1 MKTKNRIISILLV
14 AIMVLSM
21 MPFTVFANESE
32 ITEVST
38 FSELLEAVNSDKEH
52 IKLTQ
57 DIEDVVPDD
66 ELPTKHRLVFDGGKN
81 YLLDLNGYTLKVI
94 NHANEYYADNVP
106 MISVSGNS
114 KLEIQNGGLVFD
126 NWYAG
131 SNRKARGVVHV
142 ADTST
147 LLATKVNMQ
156 NKYAGNVV
164 SATADAHV
172 TLDGGEYT
180 VQSGFAIYLD
190 RQASLTLDGDV
201 SIRTVVGDSANTQY
215 VDGYGALYSESSGE
229 LIVNYA
235 FFKSGI
241 QVSKS
246 QIGAFS
252 TANHEVTINGKVLT
266 EDIFVGTST
275 EAKNQNK
282 EYFWYSYTQNSL
294 ERTSDNSFSN
304 VVRVI
309 SYDKKYPIDVQSGIA
324 MINGNPVTEASYG
337 QTVTL
342 VAHTPEEG
350 MEFVRW
356 DTSGVELANY
366 YNATTTFTMLPAPVY
381 FAAYY
386 GKESVKSVS
395 LTVDAPVIGQKIS
408 EAKINVEGATL
419 KAVEWFENVVLVK
432 ETDIFKPGKTYTIK
446 VLLYPPD
453 EHMFADEVS
462 ATVNG
467 SSASID
473 ANTQYAYV
481 DYEVGTLAENAFPVI
496 YNASTAKLGVGGLL
510 ELDTALMASQSAEFK
525 SALDAGTVRY
535 QWYKNSE
542 PIEGETNAVYHFT
555 VDDIDSRFF
564 VTVTVGDKIAWGDT
578 HSVYNYLYQVY
589 LNAGEYVA
597 GGKAPQMS
605 SATPGV
611 GIIQSTMWIS
621 EGYGQETLDVEKM
634 VLIPG
639 KSYVLSAQL
648 AEIGE
653 ALVPYGAN
661 VHVNGELMPKEIDG
675 LGRFFYEFTVPEADY
690 PVYYKENGE
699 IGIGVM
705 LSVDIEKM
713 CNESAT
719 FKHAYEAAN
728 PTYQTVF
735 YQWYKNGEII
745 EGATSESYTVKTTDR
760 DSLINCK
767 VTLVD
772 GKYGIGEQYA
782 ISNVITVI
790 NLNMIHPQDGKTR
803 IEASQITADGVTVT
817 GIMWMPTE
825 TGVVMQ
831 GTDVYTEGVSYD
843 FYIQLE
849 ANDTFLLDFNGD
861 MTIMYAYGEKVPD
874 AGSVPN
880 QGKVSYYGEVV
891 AIHKH
896 IYSADTLSY
905 DSEGH
910 WQSCMVSEC
919 VAPNEE
925 KNEYAEHSGGTANC
939 QQKAVCDVCK
949 QAYGEFGNHIAKAE
963 WKNDAE
969 NHWHECS
976 LCVGQEL
983 EKAAHTDSNSDG
995 KCDTCEYVMT
1005 IITPEENKPNDNT
1018 DSTDKPNDNTDKATD
1033 ESKSDDEADAA
1044 DEEEKSGGCGS
1055 SIVLSAIAIVGI
1067 VGTALVIKK
1076 KSLAELLGYLK
1087 K

>member
-21 MPFTVFANESE
+21 MAFTVFANESE

-38 FSELLEAVNSDKEH
+38 FSELLEAVNSDKNH

-57 DIEDVVPDD
+57 DIEDVVPAD

-81 YLLDLNGYTLKVI
+81 YLLDLNEYTLKVI
-94 NHANEYYADNVP
+94 NHANEYYTDKVP

-131 SNRKARGVVHV
+131 NNRKARGVVHV

-147 LLATKVNMQ
+147 LVANHVNMK
-156 NKYAGNVV
+156 NLYAGNVV

-190 RQASLTLDGDV
+190 RQASLTLDGNV
-201 SIRTVVGDSANTQY
+201 SVKTVVGDSANTQY

-282 EYFWYSYTQNSL
+282 EYFWYSYTQNAL

-309 SYDKKYPIDVQSGIA
+309 SYDKKYPINVQNGIA
-324 MINGNPVTEASYG
+324 MINGNAVTEASYG

-342 VAHTPEEG
+342 VSDTPEEG

-386 GKESVKSVS
+386 GKETVKSVS

-419 KAVEWFENVVLVK
+419 EAVEWFENVILVN

-446 VLLYPPD
+446 VLLYPLD

-510 ELDTALMASQSAEFK
+510 ELDTELMASQSAEFK
-525 SALDAGTVRY
+525 SALDAGTVKY

-542 PIEGETNAVYHFT
+542 PIEGETDAVYHFT

-564 VTVTVGDKIAWGDT
+564 VTVTVGDKVAWGDT
-578 HSVYNYLYQVY
+578 HGVYNYLYQVY
-589 LNAGEYVA
+589 LNAGEYEA

-605 SATPGV
+605 SVTPGV

-621 EGYGQETLDVEKM
+621 EGYGQEALDVEKM

-653 ALVPYGAN
+653 AIVPYGAN

-675 LGRFFYEFTVPEADY
+675 LRRFFYEFTVPEADY

-699 IGIGVM
+699 IGIGVT

-719 FKHAYEAAN
+719 FKHAYEVAN

-790 NLNMIHPQDGKTR
+790 NLNMVHPQDGKTR
-803 IEASQITADGVTVT
+803 IEKSQITADGVTVT
-817 GIMWMPTE
+817 GIMWMSTE
-825 TGVVMQ
+825 TGAVMQ
-831 GTDVYTEGVSYD
+831 GTDVYTEGVSYN

-849 ANDTFLLDFNGD
+849 AKDTFLLDFNGD

-896 IYSADTLSY
+896 IYSEDTLSY

-910 WQSCMVSEC
+910 WQSCMVSGC

-983 EKAAHTDSNSDG
+983 EKAAHTDANSDG
-995 KCDTCEYVMT
+995 KCDICEYVMT
-1005 IITPEENKPNDNT
+1005 TITPEE
-1018 DSTDKPNDNTDKATD
+1018 DKPNDNTDKVTD
-1033 ESKSDDEADAA
+1033 ESKSDDETEAP
-1044 DEEEKSGGCGS
+1044 EEKGCGS
-1055 SIVLSAIAIVGI
+1055 SAALLAIAIAIAIVGI

-1076 KSLAELLGYLK
+1076 KSFADLIAIFK

>member
-21 MPFTVFANESE
+21 MPFTAFANESE

-38 FSELLEAVNSDKEH
+38 FAELLEAVNSDKEY

-66 ELPTKHRLVFDGGKN
+66 ELPTAHMLRFDGGKN
-81 YLLDLNGYTLKVI
+81 YVLDLNGYTLEVI
-94 NHANEYYADNVP
+94 NHANEFYTGNFA
-106 MISVSGNS
+106 MIEVTGASELKIS
-114 KLEIQNGGLVFD
+114 NGSLYFD
-126 NWYAG
+126 NWYAGG

-142 ADTST
+142 ADTSI
-147 LLATKVNMQ
+147 LVATKVNMR
-156 NKYAGNVV
+156 NAYAGNVV
-164 SATADAHV
+164 SATADAKV
-172 TLDGGEYT
+172 TLDGGEYI
-180 VQSGFAIYLD
+180 VQNGFAIYLN

-201 SIRTVVGDSANTQY
+201 SIQTLVGDSANTQSI
-215 VDGYGALYSESSGE
+215 DGYGALYSESTGE

-241 QVSKS
+241 QIHKS
-246 QIGAFS
+246 QISAFS

-282 EYFWYSYTQNSL
+282 EYFWYSYNQNAL

-324 MINGNPVTEASYG
+324 MINGAPVTEASYG

-356 DTSGVELANY
+356 DTSGVVLANY

-386 GKESVKSVS
+386 GKETVKSVS

-408 EAKINVEGATL
+408 EVTITVEDATL
-419 KAVEWFENVVLVK
+419 ELVEWYENIILVD
-432 ETDIFKPGKTYTIK
+432 ENDIFKPGKTYTIK
-446 VLLYPPD
+446 ALLYPPD
-453 EHMFADEVS
+453 EHKFADGLT

-467 SSASID
+467 NSAAVE

-481 DYEVGTLAENAFPVI
+481 DYAVGTLEDNAFPVI
-496 YNASTAKLGVGGLL
+496 YNASTAKLGVGGVL
-510 ELDTALMASQSAEFK
+510 ELDTALMANQSAEFK
-525 SALDAGTVRY
+525 SALDAGTVKY
-535 QWYKNSE
+535 QWYKNGE
-542 PIEGETNAVYHFT
+542 PIEGANDSAYHFT

-564 VTVTVGDKIAWGDT
+564 VTVTVGDKVAWGDT
-578 HSVYNYLYQVY
+578 HSIYNYLYQVY
-589 LNAGEYVA
+589 LNASEYKA
-597 GGKAPQMS
+597 GGKAPQIS

-621 EGYGQETLDVEKM
+621 EGYGQEALDVEKM

-699 IGIGVM
+699 IGIGVT

-790 NLNMIHPQDGKTR
+790 NLNIAHPQDGQTR

-825 TGVVMQ
+825 TGDVMS
-831 GTDVYTEGVSYD
+831 GSDVYTEGVSYD
-843 FYIQLE
+843 FYLQIE

-880 QGKVSYYGEVV
+880 QGKASYYGTVV

-910 WQSCMVSEC
+910 WQSCMVSGC

-983 EKAAHTDSNSDG
+983 EKAAHTDANSDG
-995 KCDTCEYVMT
+995 KCDICEYVMT

-1018 DSTDKPNDNTDKATD
+1018 DKATD
-1033 ESKSDDEADAA
+1033 ESKSDDETEAPV
-1044 DEEEKSGGCGS
+1044 EEGCGGCGS
-1055 SIVLSAIAIVGI
+1055 SAALSVIAIVGI
-1067 VGTALVIKK
+1067 VGTAIVIKK
-1076 KSLAELLGYLK
+1076 KED
-1087 K
+1087 

>member
-1 MKTKNRIISILLV
+1 MKIKNRIISILLV
-14 AIMVLSM
+14 AMMVLAMLPISA
-21 MPFTVFANESE
+21 FTVFAEE
-32 ITEVST
+32 PAITEVST

-52 IKLTQ
+52 IKLTK

-94 NHANEYYADNVP
+94 NHANEYYTGKVP
-106 MISVSGNS
+106 MISVSGTS
-114 KLEIQNGGLVFD
+114 TLEIKDGSLGFD

-131 SNRKARGVVHV
+131 NDRKARGVVHV

-147 LLATKVNMQ
+147 LVATKVNMQ

-164 SATADAHV
+164 SATADAKV

-180 VQSGFAIYLD
+180 VQNGFAIYLD

-201 SIRTVVGDSANTQY
+201 SIQTVVGDSANTQSIN
-215 VDGYGALYSESSGE
+215 GYGALYSESTGE

-282 EYFWYSYTQNSL
+282 EYFWYSYTQNEL

-356 DTSGVELANY
+356 DTSGVVLANY

-408 EAKINVEGATL
+408 EAKINVEGDTL
-419 KAVEWFENVVLVK
+419 EAVEWFENVVLVN

-467 SSASID
+467 NSASID

-525 SALDAGTVRY
+525 SALDAGTVKY

-542 PIEGETNAVYHFT
+542 PIEGETDAVYHFT

-564 VTVTVGDKIAWGDT
+564 VTVTVGDKVAWGDT
-578 HSVYNYLYQVY
+578 HGVYNYLYQVY

-611 GIIQSTMWIS
+611 GIIQNTMWIS

-653 ALVPYGAN
+653 AIVPYGAN

-699 IGIGVM
+699 IGIGVT

-719 FKHAYEAAN
+719 FKHAYEVAN

-790 NLNMIHPQDGKTR
+790 NLNIAHPQDGKTR

-880 QGKVSYYGEVV
+880 QGKASYYGEVV

-910 WQSCMVSEC
+910 WQSCMVSGC
-919 VAPNEE
+919 IAPNEE
-925 KNEYAEHSGGTANC
+925 KNEYAEHSGGSANC

-976 LCVGQEL
+976 LCEGQEL
-983 EKAAHTDSNSDG
+983 EKSAHADTNNDE
-995 KCDTCEYVMT
+995 KCDACSYAM
-1005 IITPEENKPNDNT
+1005 PKAEENDPSAPTPDVPNTN
-1018 DSTDKPNDNTDKATD
+1018 TDKPTDATDKPTDAT
-1033 ESKSDDEADAA
+1033 ESEKDDSTET
-1044 DEEEKSGGCGS
+1044 EKKNGCGS
-1055 SIVLSAIAIVGI
+1055 TLALSSLAIVAL
-1067 VGTALVIKK
+1067 VGSALVIKK
-1076 KSLAELLGYLK
+1076 KED
-1087 K
+1087 

>member
-14 AIMVLSM
+14 AIMMLSM

-38 FSELLEAVNSDKEH
+38 FSELLEAVNSDKEY
-52 IKLTQ
+52 IKLTK

-94 NHANEYYADNVP
+94 NHANEYYTDNVP

-282 EYFWYSYTQNSL
+282 EYFWYSYTQNAL

-408 EAKINVEGATL
+408 EATITVEGATL
-419 KAVEWFENVVLVK
+419 ELVEWYENIILVD
-432 ETDIFKPGKTYTIK
+432 ENDIFKPGKTYTIK
-446 VLLYPPD
+446 ALLYPPD
-453 EHMFADEVS
+453 EHKFADGLT

-467 SSASID
+467 NSAAVD

-481 DYEVGTLAENAFPVI
+481 EYEDNIVNILGLAEKRVD
-496 YNASTAKLGVGGLL
+496 KGG
-510 ELDTALMASQSAEFK
+510 MFYSK
-525 SALDAGTVRY
+525 V
-535 QWYKNSE
+535 NS
-542 PIEGETNAVYHFT
+542 
-555 VDDIDSRFF
+555 R
-564 VTVTVGDKIAWGDT
+564 
-578 HSVYNYLYQVY
+578 
-589 LNAGEYVA
+589 
-597 GGKAPQMS
+597 
-605 SATPGV
+605 
-611 GIIQSTMWIS
+611 
-621 EGYGQETLDVEKM
+621 
-634 VLIPG
+634 
-639 KSYVLSAQL
+639 
-648 AEIGE
+648 
-653 ALVPYGAN
+653 
-661 VHVNGELMPKEIDG
+661 
-675 LGRFFYEFTVPEADY
+675 YEFDNVDY
-690 PVYYKENGE
+690 LFRKLEKT
-699 IGIGVM
+699 IGI
-705 LSVDIEKM
+705 K
-713 CNESAT
+713 
-719 FKHAYEAAN
+719 
-728 PTYQTVF
+728 
-735 YQWYKNGEII
+735 
-745 EGATSESYTVKTTDR
+745 
-760 DSLINCK
+760 
-767 VTLVD
+767 
-772 GKYGIGEQYA
+772 
-782 ISNVITVI
+782 
-790 NLNMIHPQDGKTR
+790 
-803 IEASQITADGVTVT
+803 
-817 GIMWMPTE
+817 
-825 TGVVMQ
+825 
-831 GTDVYTEGVSYD
+831 
-843 FYIQLE
+843 
-849 ANDTFLLDFNGD
+849 
-861 MTIMYAYGEKVPD
+861 
-874 AGSVPN
+874 
-880 QGKVSYYGEVV
+880 
-891 AIHKH
+891 
-896 IYSADTLSY
+896 
-905 DSEGH
+905 
-910 WQSCMVSEC
+910 
-919 VAPNEE
+919 
-925 KNEYAEHSGGTANC
+925 
-939 QQKAVCDVCK
+939 
-949 QAYGEFGNHIAKAE
+949 
-963 WKNDAE
+963 
-969 NHWHECS
+969 
-976 LCVGQEL
+976 
-983 EKAAHTDSNSDG
+983 
-995 KCDTCEYVMT
+995 
-1005 IITPEENKPNDNT
+1005 
-1018 DSTDKPNDNTDKATD
+1018 
-1033 ESKSDDEADAA
+1033 
-1044 DEEEKSGGCGS
+1044 
-1055 SIVLSAIAIVGI
+1055 IVLSHYPENYEYVGEYSYSKYNFDI
-1067 VGTALVIKK
+1067 MFSGHAHGGQFILPGIGGIFAPGQGLLPKYYKGIYGDKSKLVVSRGLGNSGFPLRLFNRPDLVVLDVIK
-1076 KSLAELLGYLK
+1076 E
-1087 K
+1087 